1 MKLLFVQDRLL
12 VGSSLG
18 AMYSQLSVLIF
29 LLYPFQSICPRSSN
43 PGRDTETLKA
53 ARNLGLTRQR
63 QKNLLQQFILWFEGK
78 NDLQLVA
85 ATETTPVLVVQELA
99 SVGRHLF
106 TVGASKYSLMETINS
121 VRAQL
126 PW

>member
-1 MKLLFVQDRLL
+1 MFSR
-12 VGSSLG
+12 
-18 AMYSQLSVLIF
+18 LSVLIF
-29 LLYPFQSICPRSSN
+29 LLYPFQSICPRPSN
-43 PGRDTETLKA
+43 PGRDIETRDA

-63 QKNLLQQFILWFEGK
+63 REKLLQQFILWFEEK

-85 ATETTPVLVVQELA
+85 AAETTPVLVVQELA

-106 TVGASKYSLMETINS
+106 TVGASNYSLMETINS
-121 VRAQL
+121 VRAQF